1 MCSSDL
7 LDKDG
12 EIYQTTV
19 GDEIKLN
26 AQIDNTEV
34 IDKKLTWTSSNEDVI
49 EVKQNGKLV
58 IKKESDKPVTI
69 RVSSDANGLS
79 DSIQIKVN
87 EKPAYLKG
95 DLNNDGIINILDIT
109 YGYVKLEY
117 DDITDEELERAD
129 VTGEGVYNISDINK
143 MYLYLEGKIDN
154 L

>member
-1 MCSSDL
+1 M
-7 LDKDG
+7 
-12 EIYQTTV
+12 IV
-19 GDEIKLN
+19 
-26 AQIDNTEV
+26 
-34 IDKKLTWTSSNEDVI
+34 
-49 EVKQNGKLV
+49 
-58 IKKESDKPVTI
+58 KKESNTPVTI
-69 RVSSDANGLS
+69 RVSRDANGLS

-117 DDITDEELERAD
+117 DDITDEELERGD